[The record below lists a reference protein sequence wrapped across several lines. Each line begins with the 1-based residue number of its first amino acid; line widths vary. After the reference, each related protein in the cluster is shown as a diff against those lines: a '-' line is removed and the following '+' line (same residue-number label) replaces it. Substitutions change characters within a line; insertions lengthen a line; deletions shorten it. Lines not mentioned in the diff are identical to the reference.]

1 MARWSQNFVSCNCAG
16 FRNYEF
22 DLDASGF
29 VQHPYFSFEKEDFC
43 SRIVLFVSRSFF
55 LNPNLCPGMVLV
67 PINIFQVTAPWTT
80 RFLSCFSNCQ
90 FLDGS
95 LYICWYWT
103 RIKKIQACNQEYFKT
118 SLEKLHMY
126 ISCLLITYTVLLSTI
141 CIHCSFIHNLHCS
154 LILSQW
160 LES

>member
-126 ISCLLITYTVLLSTI
+126 ISCLLITTPYFYPQSAYIVLLSTI
-141 CIHCSFIHNLHCS
+141 FIVH
-154 LILSQW
+154 
-160 LES
+160 